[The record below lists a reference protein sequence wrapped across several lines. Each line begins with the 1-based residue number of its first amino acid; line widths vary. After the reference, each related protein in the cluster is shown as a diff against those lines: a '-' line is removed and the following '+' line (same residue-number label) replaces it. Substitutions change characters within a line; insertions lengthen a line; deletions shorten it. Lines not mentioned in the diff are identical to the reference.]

1 MSNEIAIEVHDLTV
15 SYRHKPALWNVDFVM
30 PKGVIAGVVGPNGAG
45 KSTLLKSMMGLLP
58 IGSGYIKIFNQDLK
72 EVRSKISYVPQRGSV
87 DWDFPASVMD
97 VVLMGRFQPGR
108 LFNRTSSK
116 DKQIARESLEMVQML
131 PYANRQISRLSGGQ
145 QQRVFIARALAQ
157 QAELYLMDEPFAGV
171 DAATE
176 ESILKILQQ
185 MKAWGKTIV
194 VVHHDLQTVSNYFD
208 WVAMVNTSLIACGNV
223 QDVLNEENITK
234 AYSGKLNILSRV
246 GDIMEKQKI
255 PVRKG

>member
-1 MSNEIAIEVHDLTV
+1 MNEITAIEVHDLTV
-15 SYRHKPALWNVDFVM
+15 SYRHKPALWSVDFSL

-45 KSTLLKSMMGLLP
+45 KSTLLKAIMGLLP
-58 IGSGYIKIFNQDLK
+58 VGSGFVKIFDK
-72 EVRSKISYVPQRGSV
+72 ELNDVRSLISYVPQRGSV

-97 VVLMGRFQPGR
+97 VVLMGRYNPKK
-108 LFNRTSSK
+108 LFNRITSE
-116 DKQIARESLEMVQML
+116 DKQIAREALEMVQML
-131 PYANRQISRLSGGQ
+131 PYANRQISRMSGGQ

-176 ESILKILQQ
+176 EAILKILQH
-185 MKAWGKTIV
+185 MKQQGKTMV

-208 WVAMVNTSLIACGNV
+208 WVALVNTSLVAAGNV
-223 QDVLNEENITK
+223 RDVLVQENINK

-246 GDIMEKQKI
+246 GDIMEKEKI